1 MMHTATSLLASPNP
15 RILESRILTNHA
27 RDERF
32 EFLKGRWKLT
42 WDRTKK
48 DAKAKKDLLS
58 GRSEKEK
65 KSVGTLIGD
74 YASSDEDESDA
85 QTPPPPPG
93 EELPPTPEDA
103 IEEQVGD
110 AQAAQEIN
118 TAETTREV
126 DLEVDEEKKRIRR
139 LKAEEWKRQRALK

>member
-48 DAKAKKDLLS
+48 DATAKKDLLS

-93 EELPPTPEDA
+93 EEMPPSPADLV
-103 IEEQVGD
+103 EEMMESAQVE
-110 AQAAQEIN
+110 A
-118 TAETTREV
+118 EV
-126 DLEVDEEKKRIRR
+126 DKTGEVEVDEEKKRIRR
-139 LKAEEWKRQRALK
+139 LKAEEWKRQRALR

>member
-1 MMHTATSLLASPNP
+1 M
-15 RILESRILTNHA
+15 
-27 RDERF
+27 
-32 EFLKGRWKLT
+32 
-42 WDRTKK
+42 KK
-48 DAKAKKDLLS
+48 DAKAKKVLLS

-93 EELPPTPEDA
+93 EELPPSPADLG
-103 IEEQVGD
+103 EEVMDSAQV
-110 AQAAQEIN
+110 E
-118 TAETTREV
+118 AEVEMTGEV
-126 DLEVDEEKKRIRR
+126 EVDEEKKRIRR